1 MTNNLANMNS
11 ENFNLAQQPHFVPA
25 SRGLEHLSVAGL
37 SSLLQSF
44 RRPAIGFEENANEWQ
59 RRAVRAWQALAR
71 AWENWQFPEAEI
83 VLRRL
88 QANTRMSMPVLRESI
103 ANHFREITAE
113 AMNDWLDEIREARDD
128 DPGALP
134 YPALTFVIAS
144 GNIPGAAVQQVVQ
157 LSLLGIPTLVKS
169 ASAEPDFMPA
179 VFSTL
184 AQHDAEVASRLM
196 ALSWPRENNAASD
209 AVLALSPQVIA
220 LGDDGTMQRLH
231 VKTGGTLMPFG
242 DRFSAAIIRAKSARV
257 QTLRKLAYDH
267 VMFDGK
273 GCLSP
278 QVVMVIA
285 AQWREVEQL
294 ALHFAGVLTEESIT
308 WPAGNWSAEDHAMI
322 QQWRGE
328 WQARRATG
336 ENIALFQ
343 PADTSW
349 TVVAAEEFD
358 LEQRIAFRAVRLLW
372 VKSFDDVMLILKN
385 DSAKIQALAVEIED
399 DEHAQ
404 LVLDLDEQEEVLGR
418 IICAPGA
425 LQRPAFAWMAINK
438 QWFELTY
445 GVRLQ

>member
-1 MTNNLANMNS
+1 MNS
-11 ENFNLAQQPHFVPA
+11 ENGDLAQQPYFVPA
-25 SRGLEHLSVAGL
+25 ASDLKHISPAEL

-44 RRPAIGFEENANEWQ
+44 RRPAIGFADNAKEWQ
-59 RRAVRAWQALAR
+59 RRAVRVWQALAR
-71 AWENWQFPEAEI
+71 AWENWNFPGAEE

-88 QANTRMSMPVLRESI
+88 QANTRMSLPVLRESI
-103 ANHFREITAE
+103 ANHFRVITTA
-113 AMNDWLDEIREARDD
+113 AMKDWLDEIRETRADE
-128 DPGALP
+128 PGAMT
-134 YPALTFVIAS
+134 YPSLAFVIAS
-144 GNIPGAAVQQVVQ
+144 SNVPGAALQQIVQ

-179 VFSTL
+179 IFSAL
-184 AQHDAEVASRLM
+184 AQQDAEVASRLM

-220 LGDDGTMQRLH
+220 LGDDSTMQQLH

-242 DRFSAAIIRAKSARV
+242 DRFSAAIIHAKSVKIQA
-257 QTLRKLAYDH
+257 LRKLAYDYA
-267 VMFDGK
+267 MFDGK

-285 AQWREVEQL
+285 EQWQDVEQL
-294 ALHFAGVLTEESIT
+294 ALHFAGVLTEESLI
-308 WPAGNWSAEDHAMI
+308 WPAGNWSAAEHALI

-328 WQARRATG
+328 WQARRAAG
-336 ENIALFQ
+336 ESIALFQ

-385 DSAKIQALAVEIED
+385 YSAKIQALAVEIED

-418 IICAPGA
+418 IICEPGA

-445 GVRLQ
+445 GVIC

>member
-1 MTNNLANMNS
+1 MSNNLAIMNS
-11 ENFNLAQQPHFVPA
+11 ENGDLAQQPYFVPA
-25 SRGLEHLSVAGL
+25 ASDLKRISPAELT
-37 SSLLQSF
+37 SLLLSF
-44 RRPAIGFEENANEWQ
+44 RRPAIGFARNAKEWQ
-59 RRAVRAWQALAR
+59 RRAVSAWHAVAR
-71 AWENWQFPEAEI
+71 AWENWQFPEAEV

-88 QANTRMSMPVLRESI
+88 QANTRMSLPVLRESI
-103 ANHFREITAE
+103 ANHFREITAD
-113 AMNDWLDEIREARDD
+113 AINAWLDEVREARADEAD
-128 DPGALP
+128 AMK
-134 YPALTFVIAS
+134 YPSLVFVIAS
-144 GNIPGAAVQQVVQ
+144 GNIPGAALQQVVQ

-179 VFSTL
+179 VFSAL
-184 AQHDAEVASRLM
+184 AQQDAEVASRLM
-196 ALSWPRENNAASD
+196 ALSWPRENIAASD

-220 LGDDGTMQRLH
+220 LGDDGTMQQLH

-242 DRFSAAIIRAKSARV
+242 DRFSAAIIHAKSARV
-257 QTLRKLAYDH
+257 QTLRKLVYDYL
-267 VMFDGK
+267 MFDGK

-278 QVVMVIA
+278 QVVTVIA
-285 AQWREVEQL
+285 EQWQEVEQL
-294 ALHFAGVLTEESIT
+294 ATHFAGILAEESAK
-308 WPAGNWSAEDHAMI
+308 WPAGNWSASEHALI

-328 WQARRATG
+328 WQARRAAG
-336 ENIALFQ
+336 ENIVLYQ

-385 DSAKIQALAVEIED
+385 YSAKIQALAVEIED
-399 DEHAQ
+399 HEHAQ

-418 IICAPGA
+418 IICEPGA

-445 GVRLQ
+445 GVIC

>member
-1 MTNNLANMNS
+1 MSNNLAIMNS
-11 ENFNLAQQPHFVPA
+11 ENGDLAQQPYFVPA
-25 SRGLEHLSVAGL
+25 ASDLKNISPAEL
-37 SSLLQSF
+37 SSLLQTF
-44 RRPAIGFEENANEWQ
+44 RRPAIGFADNANEWQ

-83 VLRRL
+83 VLQRL
-88 QANTRMSMPVLRESI
+88 QANTRMSLPVLRESI
-103 ANHFREITAE
+103 ANHFRVITTA
-113 AMNDWLDEIREARDD
+113 AMKDWLDEIRETRADE
-128 DPGALP
+128 PGAMT
-134 YPALTFVIAS
+134 YPSLAFVVAS
-144 GNIPGAAVQQVVQ
+144 GNVPGAALQQIVQ

-179 VFSTL
+179 IFSVL
-184 AQHDAEVASRLM
+184 AQQDAEVASRLM

-220 LGDDGTMQRLH
+220 LGDDDTMQQLRAEA
-231 VKTGGTLMPFG
+231 GTALMPFG
-242 DRFSAAIIRAKSARV
+242 DRFSAAIMHAKSARI
-257 QTLRKLAYDH
+257 QTLRKLAYDYA
-267 VMFDGK
+267 MFDGK

-285 AQWREVEQL
+285 EQWQDVEQL

-308 WPAGNWSAEDHAMI
+308 LPAGNWSAAEHALI

-336 ENIALFQ
+336 ENLALYQ

-358 LEQRIAFRAVRLLW
+358 FEQRIAFRAVRLLW

-385 DSAKIQALAVEIED
+385 YSAKIQALAVEIED
-399 DEHAQ
+399 HEHAQ

-418 IICAPGA
+418 IICEPGA
-425 LQRPAFAWMAINK
+425 LQRPAFAWMAINR
-438 QWFELTY
+438 QWFELIH
-445 GVRLQ
+445 GVKL